1 MEENMLIEWHITIMT
16 LMIFISLIMINDGI
30 NLFKHIMIYV
40 IIKSWSV
47 ITLHELSGRML
58 EKYILIDMTN
68 VKYICG
74 LECHLIK

>member
-1 MEENMLIEWHITIMT
+1 
-16 LMIFISLIMINDGI
+16 
-30 NLFKHIMIYV
+30 
-40 IIKSWSV
+40 
-47 ITLHELSGRML
+47 ML